1 MATND
6 TKRFYWL
13 KLHKDFFKQHEIRI
27 VEGMPNGKDYVLFYL
42 KLLVESV
49 SHEGDLRFSDTVPYN
64 EQMLSI
70 LTDTNIDV
78 VRSAMKIF
86 TDLKMIEVLDDAT
99 IHMVEVQKLIGSET
113 GAAQRMRVVRN
124 NREQCS
130 QIGEQNGNNVA
141 KRLEIRDKSIDSGS
155 GGSSDTEKVNLDCK
169 NKYLINTDSSN
180 NQLDINNKTTA
191 TTTEKI
197 FNSYQRNLGA
207 VTPIIGEKL
216 QYLTAEVGEVKV
228 LEAIAEAAAMN
239 VHNFKYVEAV
249 AKGRG
254 GKPKPK
260 GYQSKNSTH
269 PEDIITL
276 NPDCP
281 ECHGTGEAVRYIDGR
296 TDMPVKI
303 DCPICCGH

>member
-99 IHMVEVQKLIGSET
+99 IHMAEVQKLIGSET
-113 GAAQRMRVVRN
+113 GKAQRMREY
-124 NREQCS
+124 REKISATDGLQS
-130 QIGEQNGNNVA
+130 GYNVA

-155 GGSSDTEKVNLDCK
+155 GGSSVTEKVNLDCK
-169 NKYLINTDSSN
+169 NKYLINIDSSN

-191 TTTEKI
+191 TTTENI
-197 FNSYQRNLGA
+197 FNSYQRNLGV